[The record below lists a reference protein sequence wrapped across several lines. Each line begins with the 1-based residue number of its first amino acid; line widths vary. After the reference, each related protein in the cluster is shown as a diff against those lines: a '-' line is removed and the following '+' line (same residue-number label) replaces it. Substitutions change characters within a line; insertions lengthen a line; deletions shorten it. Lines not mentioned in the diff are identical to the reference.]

1 MKKSWI
7 LLFFS
12 LVTFSIAGQQVS
24 DYNKK
29 GDEAI
34 SRANY
39 SDAKMWYEE
48 GVVSCDLYSINKIT
62 QIWREK
68 PEMRIS
74 MRSLV
79 SKCYDCLTTKSA
91 ENDTTAIRILIHYH
105 QEGIGIPQNKT
116 LASYWVQRL
125 SYLSKD
131 ADLTGL
137 YDQTAV
143 LKKERETKFFIGY
156 NYSLE
161 APFGLSFGSVGKE
174 WGWYV
179 RMKSNLSFT
188 GSDTENNN
196 QGFIT
201 PTQTLYKFD
210 KEKTNVHI
218 GTIGVIYKW
227 TDQIHSS
234 VGVGYGMRDLL
245 WHYVMYEEEKQM
257 SNGWSKNT
265 EASHKGVVAEIDLIW
280 NFGKTFVST
289 GVHTVNFKYVD
300 LNAGIGV
307 YF

>member
-1 MKKSWI
+1 MKKSWF

-12 LVTFSIAGQQVS
+12 FVTFTMTGQQIS

-29 GDEAI
+29 GDEAM

-48 GVVSCDLYSINKIT
+48 GVASCDLYSINKIT

-91 ENDTTAIRILIHYH
+91 ENDTTAIRTLIYYH
-105 QEGIGIPQNKT
+105 REGIAVPKNRT
-116 LASYWVQRL
+116 LASYWTQRL
-125 SYLSKD
+125 SFLAKD

-137 YDQTAV
+137 YDQTT
-143 LKKERETKFFIGY
+143 LKKERETSFFIGY
-156 NYSLE
+156 NYSVE
-161 APFGLSFGSVGKE
+161 APFGISFGSLGKQ

-179 RMKSNLSFT
+179 RMKSNLSFA
-188 GSDTENNN
+188 SSNTENNN
-196 QGFIT
+196 QGFIE
-201 PTQTLYKFD
+201 PTQSLYKFD
-210 KEKTNVHI
+210 KEQINAHI

-227 TDQIHSS
+227 SDQIHTSA
-234 VGVGYGMRDLL
+234 GIGYGMKNLL
-245 WHYVMYEEEKQM
+245 WHYIMYEEDKQID
-257 SNGWSKNT
+257 NGWSKNT
-265 EASHKGVVAEIDLIW
+265 EASHKGVVAEIDFIW
-280 NFGKTFVST
+280 SFGKTFVST
-289 GVHTVNFKYVD
+289 GMHTVNFKYID
-300 LNAGIGV
+300 INAGIGV